1 MDVKHKW
8 RNSTTLWKVS
18 RLNTVLGLNKENES
32 LNLRI
37 PSEYRKTRT
46 RNNSVFGHFHA
57 VYFLFILYLCYRFY
71 STIRSLSRALL
82 LKKSQQSSWWV
93 KFGWVKFNRH
103 EKTLKP
109 DELLMQLYNSVIKKK
124 ERFRIINEPKLP
136 RQWSEWNYLNI
147 QAFDEG
153 NYGKFYQYVTAI
165 E

>member
-1 MDVKHKW
+1 MTYAALDKSCQLTELLEQRVTVTWCHIIPSISYGIYVAMKIFHVIQRFVFLDVKHKW

-18 RLNTVLGLNKENES
+18 RLNTVLGLNKEIES

-82 LKKSQQSSWWV
+82 LKKASRAV
-93 KFGWVKFNRH
+93 DG
-103 EKTLKP
+103 
-109 DELLMQLYNSVIKKK
+109 
-124 ERFRIINEPKLP
+124 
-136 RQWSEWNYLNI
+136 
-147 QAFDEG
+147 
-153 NYGKFYQYVTAI
+153 
-165 E
+165 